1 MKYFWNG
8 IFVLMLGFSVLS
20 YGQNNSFEIRGTIL
34 SFTDNLPIDNATVHL
49 ETVKDSTLVTY
60 TVSDEKG
67 FFTLKDKV
75 SAQKIKLFISHLG
88 KVRYSKI
95 IPLPAKNM
103 NMGTVLI
110 KEEDQL
116 EEILIKSTAPITI
129 KKDTLEFNTAAFKM
143 KKDAVVEDLLK
154 KLPGIVVEG
163 GSIMINGKKVDKILV
178 NGKPFFSN
186 DLQIVTKNL
195 SSEVIDKVQVTDT
208 KSKLDAFVG
217 KKAKGDKKTIN
228 LKLKK
233 EYNQGGFGNVSVNGG
248 TNNRYKAMGFVNYFR
263 DKQRVGVL
271 AGSNNVNIYDFD
283 YRNGSSNMRQTWYSN
298 GLAVINKIA
307 GNYNNQIGASTDIMA
322 NYTFSKK
329 EPISKSK
336 YKRTTVLP
344 KNTYTSLRNVDNV
357 RDEDNHK
364 FNANVDFK
372 LTPKTMVTTRTSFNY
387 DRGQKLNTQ
396 KEESFDA
403 NNQKINTSSTT
414 NTTTS
419 LSKSVNNTIEIAQKI
434 KEKSNIRLTLKNSY
448 TKSDKDRFH
457 LSTVKTFGTTPRD
470 TKRNQHTKTNNKN
483 LRTRANLRAI
493 IFPFDKHFSLNI
505 SYNYS
510 YRRNDNLN
518 TNNNFNDVTE
528 KYDLLNKRQSQDAL
542 SKNINHTKSVALN
555 YNKNKHRFN
564 VGFDLNSQNITNED
578 ALRPE
583 RNIDRQFN
591 NIFATNAFYGYDAKS
606 FYAEFAYDY
615 TNTLPSIRQLQS
627 FVDLS
632 NPLNITVG
640 NPDLKITRQHQFAT
654 YLGVHNR
661 KGSMITFNAVFK
673 KHQNQIVSKSTIDD
687 KLIRTNTYE
696 NVSGAYEFNAGIR
709 ARKVFKINQNLKLPF
724 GMSFSGYYDKEVS
737 FFNGQ
742 KYNGYFR
749 RFNFNTKLGV
759 QYAGWLDVRLRYR
772 ISPEN
777 AQFDL
782 SHFKEQN
789 FISHMVVLNHMVNF
803 TKKLQWWNEFSYYYN
818 PNVGE
823 EFNPTSLKWNIDLT
837 YKLRDR
843 LLLKITAYDLL
854 NQMNSTGRYAYES
867 YIEDVEHMVLRR
879 YFLVGLTWKFKK

>member
-8 IFVLMLGFSVLS
+8 IFVLMLGFSVSS
-20 YGQNNSFEIRGTIL
+20 YGQNNSFEIRGTIR
-34 SFTDNLPIDNATVHL
+34 SFTDNLPINNATVHL
-49 ETVKDSTLVTY
+49 ETLKDSTLVTY

-67 FFTLKDKV
+67 FFKLKDKV

-95 IPLPAKNM
+95 IPLPTKNM

-154 KLPGIVVEG
+154 KLPGIVVKRG
-163 GSIMINGKKVDKILV
+163 NITINGKKVDKILV

-195 SSEVIDKVQVTDT
+195 SSEAIDKVQVTDT
-208 KSKLDAFVG
+208 KSKLDAFLG

-271 AGSNNVNIYDFD
+271 AGSNNINIYDFN
-283 YRNGSSNMRQTWYSN
+283 YRNGSSEMNTREGSD

-329 EPISKSK
+329 EPVTKSK

-344 KNTYTSLRNVDNV
+344 KNTYTSFRNVDNV

-372 LTPKTMVTTRTSFNY
+372 LTPRTMVITRTSFNY
-387 DRGQKLNTQ
+387 DRGERLNTQ

-448 TKSDKDRFH
+448 TKADKDRFH

-470 TKRNQHTKTNNKN
+470 TKRDQHTKTDNKN
-483 LRTRANLRAI
+483 LSTRANLRAI
-493 IFPFDKHFSLNI
+493 IFPFDKHFSVNL
-505 SYNYS
+505 SYNYGYS
-510 YRRNDNLN
+510 RNDNLN
-518 TNNNFNDVTE
+518 TNNDFNDLTE

-542 SKNINHTKSVALN
+542 SKNINHTKSVVLN
-555 YNKNKHRFN
+555 YNKNNHRFN
-564 VGFDLNSQNITNED
+564 VAFDLNSQNITNED

-591 NIFATNAFYGYDAKS
+591 NILAMKAFYGYSANGLFVDVYYLS
-606 FYAEFAYDY
+606 D
-615 TNTLPSIRQLQS
+615 NTLPSIRQLQS

-640 NPDLKITRQHQFAT
+640 NPDLKITRFHVFAPSISF
-654 YLGVHNR
+654 YKR
-661 KGSMITFNAVFK
+661 QGSSLQAGIFYKNY
-673 KHQNQIVSKSTIDD
+673 QDQIVFKSTIDD
-687 KLIRTNTYE
+687 KFIRTNTYE
-696 NVSGAYEFNAGIR
+696 NVSGAYEFNLNISGS
-709 ARKVFKINQNLKLPF
+709 KTFKINQNLALPVRMYF
-724 GMSFSGYYDKEVS
+724 GAYYDKEIS

-749 RFNFNTKLGV
+749 RFNFDTSISV
-759 QYAGWLDVRLRYR
+759 QYADWFELELTYT
-772 ISPEN
+772 ISPKN

-789 FISHMVVLNHMVNF
+789 FTTHKIALYPWFYF
-803 TKKLQWWNEFSYYYN
+803 TKWEWGNTLSYLYN

-823 EFNPTSLKWNIDLT
+823 GFNRHLLFWQTNLT

-854 NQMNSTGRYAYES
+854 NQNNNIGRRAYEN
-867 YIEDVEHMVLRR
+867 YIEDSEQLVLRR